1 MTYMIHALLC
11 QVPTVNTV
19 CVDLSDIEAVEVALK
34 TAGPI
39 HLLVNN
45 AGVSQLQSVLDT
57 TQDVY
62 DK

>member
-1 MTYMIHALLC
+1 MT
-11 QVPTVNTV
+11 TV
-19 CVDLSDIEAVEVALK
+19 CVDVSDLAAVESAVK

-57 TQDVY
+57 TPDVY
-62 DK
+62 DR